1 LPTEVKQLQMRRLV
15 DFFGETGAKII
26 IEHIDDLE
34 KTFGSASQIILMI
47 IDGRLPR
54 RPNHFEEK

>member
-1 LPTEVKQLQMRRLV
+1 MRRLV